1 MNQLSENE
9 QSGTV
14 CDLGMPDLSAPGR
27 GQDADT
33 LHKSGL
39 PLSAMLMGLLD
50 QSDDCIKIIDEEGR
64 LQFMSCNG
72 RQAMQIDDFET
83 VKGMAWSELWPEAS
97 RGAIDSAVETAMG
110 GNLARFEAEC
120 PTAKGEDRWWQ
131 VTVSPIRDPD
141 GKVRALLSTSQDIS
155 ERKQREEVLEA
166 ISGEMRH
173 RLMNAYTIA
182 SSLLLTLARGA
193 PEHADFA
200 RSAAERL
207 GALAQLQ
214 GKLVESAGAMTL
226 GELIDH
232 TLHTYSDEHEID
244 LTVECRAVE
253 LDEQRARAFTL
264 VIGELANNSFK
275 HGSLGRGGKVTLD
288 CALQDGALDL
298 VWRDDFDAAIAAP
311 SLGLPSGGRGRD
323 LMTQVLRLFRGSFE
337 TEQGADWYRATMHMP
352 LPR

>member
-1 MNQLSENE
+1 MSED
-9 QSGTV
+9 GFGGVV
-14 CDLGMPDLSAPGR
+14 CGLGVPDLADLGRA
-27 GQDADT
+27 QDGEA
-33 LHKSGL
+33 LHSSGL

-50 QSDDCIKIIDEEGR
+50 QSDDCIKIIDEAGR

-83 VKGMAWSELWPEAS
+83 VKGLEWSALWPEAS
-97 RGAIDSAVETAMG
+97 RDAIDAAVETAMAG
-110 GNLARFEAEC
+110 KLARFEAEC

-131 VTVSPIRDPD
+131 VTVSPIRDAD

-155 ERKQREEVLEA
+155 ERKRREEVLEA

-182 SSLLLTLARGA
+182 SSLLLTLARGS

-200 RSAAERL
+200 RSAAQRL

-232 TLHTYSDEHEID
+232 TLDTYSDEHEID

-288 CALQDGALDL
+288 CALKDDALDL
-298 VWRDDFDAAIAAP
+298 VWRDDFDAAVAAP

-323 LMTQVLRLFRGSFE
+323 LMSQVLRLFRGSFE
-337 TEQGADWYRATMHMP
+337 TDQGPDWYRATMHMP